1 MHPATPAHHQPVL
14 LEEVLHWL
22 APQPGQTIVDATLG
36 GGGHSQPIAARL
48 GPTGSLIGI
57 DQDREMLARAKVALT
72 ERSSAGEGSATPP
85 APPCEGGELQRE
97 EDATGL
103 PANATGAESQSA
115 GEPVQAAETAA
126 PYNSSP
132 LQEGAGGVVASL
144 RNLGK
149 ILISPQLHLLHYSFE
164 QLPDALHSL
173 GITQVDGILADL
185 GFASDQM
192 DDPTRGLSFQQEG
205 PLDMRLNRD
214 EGEPASELLAHIDEK
229 ELADLIYQYGEE
241 RFSRRVARRIV
252 ETRRVSPLKTT
263 TQLAELVRRCVPRSG
278 KIDPA
283 TRTFQALRIAVNNE
297 LGKLEEFLKNLPILL
312 KGGGRAVII
321 SFHSLEDRLV
331 KQAFRQANLW
341 RQLTKKPI
349 TATEEEMARNPRAR
363 SAKLRAAER
372 LAG

>member
-1 MHPATPAHHQPVL
+1 MNASQHQPVL

-36 GGGHSQPIAARL
+36 GAGHSRRIAERI
-48 GPTGSLIGI
+48 GSSGRLIGI
-57 DQDREMLARAKVALT
+57 EQDRLMLERAKVAL
-72 ERSSAGEGSATPP
+72 EGI
-85 APPCEGGELQRE
+85 E
-97 EDATGL
+97 E
-103 PANATGAESQSA
+103 NA
-115 GEPVQAAETAA
+115 
-126 PYNSSP
+126 
-132 LQEGAGGVVASL
+132 
-144 RNLGK
+144 
-149 ILISPQLHLLHYSFE
+149 PQLHLLHNSFE
-164 QLPDALHSL
+164 QLPDALQSL
-173 GITQVDGILADL
+173 GIMQVDGILADL

-192 DDPTRGLSFQQEG
+192 DDSSRGLSFQQEG

-241 RFSRRVARRIV
+241 RFSRRIARRIV

-297 LGKLEEFLKNLPILL
+297 LGKLEDFLKILPICL
-312 KGGGRAVII
+312 KAGGRAVII
-321 SFHSLEDRLV
+321 SFHSLEDRFV
-331 KQAFRQANLW
+331 KQTFRQANLW
-341 RQLTKKPI
+341 QQLTKKPV
-349 TATEEEMARNPRAR
+349 TATEEETARNPRAR

-372 LAG
+372 LAE